1 MVVGSPF
8 ETVVGGATT
17 EAVVENVTIF
27 DGVCVFVKGFA
38 VVIKGFAVVVK
49 GFAVVVKGFA
59 VVVKGFAVVVKG
71 FAVVVKGFDVVDFP
85 ATVPGFV
92 VVLTERPSFSSD
104 LLLM

>member
-49 GFAVVVKGFA
+49 GFAVVVKGF
-59 VVVKGFAVVVKG
+59 
-71 FAVVVKGFDVVDFP
+71 DVVDFP